1 MSQEPSESDGDHDV
15 GRRTFMKASGAVA
28 GAGLLGV
35 GASGAA
41 ADGEFDDRLRNWR
54 GVEAKKVWDRGYR
67 GRPDRTLALTD
78 SPADARHPDLGPWN
92 DVVLQGTD
100 DGIELTELGGTTTT
114 TVYTQD
120 VRSDSFSGS
129 RAGAGVLGFFEFTRY
144 FYVPDRTEST
154 TKTNGGTYSGVGAGA
169 AAGVGQE
176 TDPFTVDP
184 ENRGGDSY
192 RIDATLTWEP
202 SNTEGTEPV
211 RAEFELRDTDGN
223 TVAGSDGAAG
233 TTRTGDRA
241 TRRLVVDD
249 GNIDGSLEQGEQYRF
264 FAYSNRGVADW
275 EIDWEV
281 QEVTDEP
288 ANPDSTGE
296 GYVDSTLTFNV
307 DAPEAQAAR
316 LEVVL
321 QSFDG
326 DNVASAGP
334 GILATPS
341 SNEITLG
348 TRVEPGLYRFRVTTW
363 RGVSSWDIESGVE
376 TVIDEAAYEGADDQ
390 SEYATTEYDFDEF
403 TGDVLPSN
411 DDEITVDTP
420 KLVGFYNEARRY
432 QGAPVPNDPNGHGS
446 HVAGIMTG
454 TGQASSIDYGNTT
467 AEEPRAVLAPTDFVE
482 YEVDVGANE
491 TVFASALG
499 EGVVVEIVHDG
510 EVIHQAPLREDSI
523 IADAPAVHDSGAG
536 SYTIRVRPFETDDGT
551 PAAARLD
558 EIAYGGYVT
567 TYTDDVLGE
576 RTANDEDSMHA
587 GMAPNA
593 SLVSLEALSA
603 PTEDLTEIS
612 GDLAGKLNVRAINMS
627 WGYLGGAPLG
637 AEGEVFTGPLDG
649 IRAAANDGILTVA
662 AAGNSWTPAN
672 GNGAPAVAAEA
683 ISVVATGPLDG
694 ITSYSSGGIGGRDQD
709 DGSFNGKPDVMA
721 PGGDIEPDSVGAIA
735 TGVAGA
741 PYPVPSRVELVR
753 AALAPGSGFD
763 SDGDV
768 PTNPRDHVSVG
779 GTSMASPY
787 TCGTAGLVAQAME
800 EDAPDSIALPAPDEA
815 GREDTLR
822 LKQTVL
828 ATASE
833 TVFTAAPYHAAKNVP
848 STPQYTHGERDP
860 YEGYGRVNPDAA
872 VDAVSRNLLGAD
884 PQLGDEIYEVSLEE
898 SVGTNIP
905 VDSRAVAGYVDV
917 PGGGLDVSV
926 DFTGYTGGNQG
937 LAAGAPH
944 IDLFVYDA
952 ESPAEDGEPN
962 VVASDQGVQG
972 SASVS
977 VDVDRGSREDP
988 NERTFYVVA
997 KIVNIPG
1004 VVNGY
1009 DVQANF
1015 DMGVDFDPADAFP
1028 PEAVNLDVSGSRDD
1042 DASVFTA
1049 GQTNRVE
1056 VTVDDFNDEL
1066 ADAVRVTDQ
1075 VPDGWAVDENFG
1087 DVESFDQNSGVVT
1100 FEGTASAGDVS
1111 GDGSKTFVYFA
1122 EAPDE
1127 GADDT
1132 GTYTFGP
1139 AEAEAVDP
1147 RTFDDP
1153 DREQGSTSEEF
1164 GGTDT
1169 NTVVG
1174 ASTNA

>member
-1 MSQEPSESDGDHDV
+1 V
-15 GRRTFMKASGAVA
+15 
-28 GAGLLGV
+28 
-35 GASGAA
+35 
-41 ADGEFDDRLRNWR
+41 
-54 GVEAKKVWDRGYR
+54 
-67 GRPDRTLALTD
+67 
-78 SPADARHPDLGPWN
+78 
-92 DVVLQGTD
+92 
-100 DGIELTELGGTTTT
+100 
-114 TVYTQD
+114 
-120 VRSDSFSGS
+120 
-129 RAGAGVLGFFEFTRY
+129 
-144 FYVPDRTEST
+144 
-154 TKTNGGTYSGVGAGA
+154 
-169 AAGVGQE
+169 

-184 ENRGGDSY
+184 DDNGGGSY

-202 SNTEGTEPV
+202 SNPEGTEPV
-211 RAEFELRDTDGN
+211 RAEFELRDADGT
-223 TVAGSDGAAG
+223 TVAESDGAAG
-233 TTRTGDRA
+233 TTRTGDQA

-249 GNIDGSLEQGEQYRF
+249 STIEGSLNQGEQYKF
-264 FAYSNRGVADW
+264 FAYSNRGIADW

-281 QEVTDEP
+281 QEVTDEA

-307 DAPEAQAAR
+307 DTPEAQAAR

-321 QSFDG
+321 QNFDG
-326 DNVASAGP
+326 DKVASAGP
-334 GILATPS
+334 GILTTPS

-363 RGVSSWDIESGVE
+363 RSVSSWDIESSVE
-376 TVIDEAAYEGADDQ
+376 TVIDEEAYEGADDQ

-403 TGDVLPSN
+403 TGDVLPNN

-420 KLVGFYNEARRY
+420 KLVGFYNEEGRY
-432 QGAPVPNDPNGHGS
+432 QGAPKPDDPNGHGS

-467 AEEPRAVLAPTDFVE
+467 TEEPRAVLAPTDFVE
-482 YEVDVGANE
+482 YDVDVGASE

-499 EGVVVEIVHDG
+499 EGVVVEIVYDG
-510 EVIHQAPLREDSI
+510 EVIYQAPLREDSV
-523 IADAPAVHDSGAG
+523 IADAPAVHDSGTD
-536 SYTIRVRPFETDDGT
+536 SYTVRVRPFETDDGT
-551 PAAARLD
+551 PTAARLN

-576 RTANDEDSMHA
+576 RVDNNEDSMHA

-612 GDLAGKLNVRAINMS
+612 GDLAGTLNVRAINMS

-637 AEGEVFTGPLDG
+637 AEGEEFTGPLDG
-649 IRAAANDGILTVA
+649 IRTAANNGILTVA

-763 SDGDV
+763 DDSEAED
-768 PTNPRDHVSVG
+768 NPRDHVSVG

-800 EDAPDSIALPAPDEA
+800 EDAPDSIALSEPGNAEI
-815 GREDTLR
+815 EDTLR
-822 LKQTVL
+822 LKQAVL

-833 TVFTAAPYHAAKNVP
+833 TAFTAAPYHAAKNVP
-848 STPQYTHGERDP
+848 SAPQYTHGDRDP

-872 VDAVSRNLLGAD
+872 VDAVSRNLLGTD
-884 PQLGDEIYEVSLEE
+884 PQLGDETYEVGFEE
-898 SVGTNIP
+898 AVGTNIP

-917 PGGGLDVSV
+917 PGGDLEVSV
-926 DFTGYTGGNQG
+926 DFTGYSGGNRG
-937 LAAGAPH
+937 LAKGDAH
-944 IDLFVYDA
+944 LDLFVYDA
-952 ESPAEDGEPN
+952 EAPAENGEPN
-962 VVASDQGVQG
+962 IVTSVRGVDG
-972 SASVS
+972 TGSVS
-977 VDVDRGSREDP
+977 VSVDRGSRDDL
-988 NERTFYVVA
+988 NRDTYYVVA

-1015 DMGVDFDPADAFP
+1015 DLGVTFTPADEFP
-1028 PEAVNLDVSGSRDD
+1028 PKKVNLNVSGSRSDD
-1042 DASVFTA
+1042 GDAFTG
-1049 GQTNRVE
+1049 GQTNQVK
-1056 VTVDDFNDEL
+1056 VTVEDFNEELTDKVTVSDE
-1066 ADAVRVTDQ
+1066 
-1075 VPDGWAVDENFG
+1075 VPGSWTVDENYG
-1087 DVESFDQNSGVVT
+1087 DVESVEGNTVN
-1100 FEGTASAGDVS
+1100 FEGAADAEGAT
-1111 GDGSKTFVYFA
+1111 TFTYFA
-1122 EAPDE
+1122 EAPD
-1127 GADDT
+1127 GATET

-1139 AEAEAVDP
+1139 ATATAVNPTDYSSN
-1147 RTFDDP
+1147 P
-1153 DREQGSTSEEF
+1153 DKTRGSTEENF

-1169 NTVVG
+1169 VTVVG
-1174 ASTNA
+1174 QSSETGN